1 MAKRRRTPKKQVET
15 PEALVEG
22 TYPIDTGIA
31 ELIEDDYTPGGW
43 VLEINGMESSHI
55 VLGQPRELDFE
66 YMRWLAAVIESFVD
80 AHLDPAKLRITH
92 LGGGACSMARYL
104 ADVYPASH
112 NTVVELDGKLA
123 AYVREWFDLPKAPT
137 LKIRVGEA
145 RAVTE
150 GFASASRDIIIRDV
164 FAGYITPE
172 PLTTLEFTQLAERSL
187 TAGGLYIINC
197 GDDRSLAGA
206 RAEAAA
212 MARVFEH
219 TCIVADP
226 AMLKGRRKGNV
237 IIAGSHAPL
246 PVAGDLA
253 TAAIT
258 KRLLGGGV
266 PAQYKDD
273 AWVRDFARSAAP
285 RRDAQP
291 KADLAQLDAQLRAG
305 Q

>member
-1 MAKRRRTPKKQVET
+1 MVQRRRTPKKQVET
-15 PEALVEG
+15 PAALIEG

-66 YMRWLAAVIESFVD
+66 YMRWLAAVIEPFVD
-80 AHLDPAKLRITH
+80 THLDPAHLRITH

-123 AYVREWFDLPKAPT
+123 AYVREWFDLPKAPPG
-137 LKIRVGEA
+137 KIRVGEA

-150 GFASASRDIIIRDV
+150 GFAPASRDVIIRDV

-187 TAGGLYIINC
+187 APSGLYIIHC

-212 MARVFEH
+212 IAQVFEH

-273 AWVRDFARSAAP
+273 AWVRDFARSATP

-291 KADLAQLDAQLRAG
+291 EADLAQLDAQLRAG

>member
-15 PEALVEG
+15 PTALAEG
-22 TYPIDTGIA
+22 TYPIDTGLA

-66 YMRWLAAVIESFVD
+66 YMRWLAAVIEPFVD
-80 AHLDPAKLRITH
+80 THLNPTKLRITH

-104 ADVYPASH
+104 ADLYPASH

-123 AYVREWFDLPKAPT
+123 SYVRQWFDLPKAPT
-137 LKIRVGEA
+137 IKIRVGEA
-145 RAVTE
+145 RTVTE
-150 GFASASRDIIIRDV
+150 GFAAASRDVIIRDV

-187 TAGGLYIINC
+187 APNGLYIINC

-212 MARVFEH
+212 IAEVFEH

-246 PVAGDLA
+246 PVAGELL

-273 AWVRDFARSAAP
+273 SWVRDFVRSATP

-291 KADLAQLDAQLRAG
+291 EVDLAQLDAQLRAG